1 MNVLP
6 FPSLLIGTPRRPIA
20 SCFGGGG
27 AFGIAFEMGVVAG
40 LIDAGVPVDRGPML
54 GTSAGAWT
62 AAAVATGLRYERLV
76 AATEAVGSV
85 GRVQVIELARAAF
98 GDQRDARVT
107 GMAMQIPMARRRALS
122 GRDHALA
129 DIVAA
134 SSSLPRYTVPH
145 TIHGRRYV
153 DAGITR
159 NTSVDRVKS
168 ARVLVVV
175 APISGPTF
183 GALGRLQEQ
192 ITGYEIQQWR
202 LRTGGNVL
210 YVRPTHAIAA
220 IVRGHGLGGILDQ
233 ELATAAHAPAYDL
246 GVHCAERFRARHP
259 HALDHLATAS

>member
-6 FPSLLIGTPRRPIA
+6 FPKLFGAPRRPIA

-40 LIDAGVPVDRGPML
+40 LIDGGIPVDRGPML

-62 AAAVATGLRYERLV
+62 AAALATGVSYERLV
-76 AATEAVGSV
+76 AATEASPRE
-85 GRVQVIELARAAF
+85 GRVEVIELTRAAF
-98 GDQRDARVT
+98 GDHRDERVT
-107 GMAMQIPMARRRALS
+107 GMAMQIPLARRRALS
-122 GRDHALA
+122 GRDHSLA

-134 SSSLPRYTVPH
+134 SSSLPRFTVPH
-145 TIHGRRYV
+145 TIGGRRYV

-202 LRTGGNVL
+202 LRTGGAVL
-210 YVRPTHAIAA
+210 YVRPTHSIAQ
-220 IVRGHGLGGILDQ
+220 IVRGHGLTGILDQ
-233 ELATAAHAPAYDL
+233 ELAAEAYAPSYDL

-259 HALDHLATAS
+259 DATHELARAS